1 MNTRTMIL
9 RLAGISLVGVAAS
22 ALAIAC
28 SADDNNGNPA
38 PTQNDSGMG
47 SDVTMT
53 GDDSSMGTDTG
64 NTVMDS
70 GTVGMDVVIIST
82 DGCVSEASTC
92 NTCYTATQAAQDP
105 YNACTAYTV
114 NCSPFDNKSRIMGL
128 AADGGIPS
136 VP

>member
-1 MNTRTMIL
+1 MNTRTMIF
-9 RLAGISLVGVAAS
+9 RLAGISLVAVASS

-28 SADDNNGNPA
+28 SGDDNNSNPA

-47 SDVTMT
+47 ADVTMT
-53 GDDSSMGTDTG
+53 GDDSSMGSDTSTPG
-64 NTVMDS
+64 DS
-70 GTVGMDVVIIST
+70 GMGMDVVIIST
-82 DGCVSEASTC
+82 DGCASEASTC
-92 NTCYTATQAAQDP
+92 NTCYNATQAAQDP

-114 NCSPFDNKSRIMGL
+114 NCTPFDNKTRIMGL